1 MSNHDR
7 LGRALALAHQAH
19 RTQKRKGTDIPY
31 ISHPIAVSA
40 LTLEYGGNEDQ
51 AIAALLHDAI
61 EDGGQA
67 YAPLI
72 EEAFGPDVLGMVL
85 DCTDGTAENK
95 TAAVTPE
102 EKLTD
107 WKTRK
112 LTYLEHLRGKPPT
125 TPSLLVSA
133 CDKLHN
139 ARAILFDFRKLGEPL
154 FGRFTGNRE
163 GTLWYY
169 DELATIFVAK
179 QLAPSSSL
187 RLIVDKLLRE
197 AQA

>member
-1 MSNHDR
+1 MLNHDR
-7 LGRALALAHQAH
+7 LGRALTLAHQAH

-31 ISHPIAVSA
+31 ISHPMAVSA

-61 EDGGQA
+61 EDGGQD

-72 EEAFGPDVLGMVL
+72 EEAFGSDVLGMVL
-85 DCTDGTAENK
+85 DCTDGTTEDKA
-95 TAAVTPE
+95 AAVTPE
-102 EKLTD
+102 EKLAD
-107 WKTRK
+107 WKARK
-112 LTYLEHLRGKPPT
+112 LAYLEHLRSRSPA

-139 ARAILFDFRKLGEPL
+139 ARTILFDFRKLGEPL
-154 FGRFTGNRE
+154 FRRFTASRE

-187 RLIVDKLLRE
+187 RLVVDKLLLESR
-197 AQA
+197 A

>member
-1 MSNHDR
+1 MLNHDR
-7 LGRALALAHQAH
+7 LGRALALAHKAH

-31 ISHPIAVSA
+31 ISHPMAVSA

-72 EEAFGPDVLGMVL
+72 EEVFGFGVLGMVL
-85 DCTDGTAENK
+85 DCTDGTAEGK
-95 TAAVTPE
+95 ATAATPE
-102 EKLTD
+102 GKLAD

-112 LTYLEHLRGKPPT
+112 LAYLEHLRGKPPA

-139 ARAILFDFRKLGEPL
+139 ARTILFDFRKLGEPL
-154 FGRFTGNRE
+154 FRRFTAGRE

-169 DELATIFVAK
+169 DELATIFMEK
-179 QLAPSSSL
+179 QLVPSSSL
-187 RLIVDKLLRE
+187 RHVVDKLLTE
-197 AQA
+197 SQV